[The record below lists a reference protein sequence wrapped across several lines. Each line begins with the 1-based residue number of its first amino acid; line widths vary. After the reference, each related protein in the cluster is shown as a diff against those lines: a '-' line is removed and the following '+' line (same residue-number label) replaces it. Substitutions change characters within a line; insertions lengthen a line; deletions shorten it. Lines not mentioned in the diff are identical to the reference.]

1 MGFLLRSAENILN
14 RYIHLMAYNHSVVSS
29 DGNLNF
35 WCPTTILDLII
46 DYILS
51 AAAFHQSTD
60 DRRKEQM
67 QVR

>member
-1 MGFLLRSAENILN
+1 
-14 RYIHLMAYNHSVVSS
+14 MAYNHSVVSS

-60 DRRKEQM
+60 DRRKERM